1 MGELRSL
8 KSINTML
15 GIIALLFSQVIHLAL
30 SKAYP
35 QDLNID
41 LADGGLPWQDRGWTS
56 CPSEAYLTKYC
67 ANMCSTYKASCKKE
81 CSLSLQGVFCGSFKC
96 GQVAPGECRGP
107 RSSTAP
113 STTSIIST
121 TTSPMTTTSSSPTTT
136 RTTTIT
142 TSSSATTTPIS
153 TTTTPISTTTPPTT
167 TTTTTSPT
175 TTTEESSSTTTI
187 TNTTTTTITS
197 TTTSDL
203 TTTTTAS
210 FNNVTSE
217 VTTTTL
223 TENADEDIA

>member
-121 TTSPMTTTSSSPTTT
+121 TTSPMTTTSSSPTT
-136 RTTTIT
+136 
-142 TSSSATTTPIS
+142 
-153 TTTTPISTTTPPTT
+153 
-167 TTTTTSPT
+167 SPT